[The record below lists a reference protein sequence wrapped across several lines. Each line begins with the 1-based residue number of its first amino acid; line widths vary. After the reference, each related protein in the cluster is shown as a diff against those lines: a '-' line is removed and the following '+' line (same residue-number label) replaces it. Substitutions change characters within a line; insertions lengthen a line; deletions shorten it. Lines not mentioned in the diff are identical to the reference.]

1 MYPWNRDPGP
11 AGASSPAT
19 SGRRRPGDLLAAGRR
34 QDRGAAELGAVQVGV
49 ETAGGQQVGVGALL
63 DDPAAVDDQ
72 DPVGVD
78 DGRQPVGD
86 DQAGPALEGGGQGLL
101 DVDLGLGVEVGGGL
115 VEDDDGRVGQQQ
127 PGDGQALLLPARQ
140 PVAALAD
147 HRLPPLGQALD
158 QVQDPGRPA
167 GVLDLLQGGVG
178 PGVAQVGPD
187 GVVEQVRVLGDQA
200 DGGPQAL
207 QPQVADVDAVDPD
220 GALADVVDPGDQ
232 HGRGRLAGP
241 GRADQGDQLP
251 GADAEADVAQDRL
264 AGGGPDGGR
273 PAGEAGDG
281 RLLGRGVAEADVV
294 ELDPPGRVLQG
305 DGAGAV
311 ADRALEVEHLEDPLE
326 GHERGHDVDPGVGQ
340 GGQGA
345 VDLGHEGG
353 QGDHVAGQELVL
365 EDLPGPEPVDGGRAH
380 GPDQTQDHEEGLAVE
395 GRAHPDVADPGGL
408 VGEAGQVPVAA
419 AEQHHQQRPGD
430 VEALVHGG
438 VHGRVE
444 LHRLAGDDLEPAPD
458 PPGREQEQRQ
468 HGHRDQGD
476 APVQQ
481 EHGDQGRDQADE
493 VGEDRPQSAGEGPL
507 GTDHVAVEPAGQGAG
522 LGVGEERQGL
532 ALDVVEQPGAE
543 QVDQALA
550 DPRGQEPLAQ
560 GQGGVGQG
568 DPDGGQADQV
578 DQAEAALGDGGVE
591 QLAHQQGGD
600 DRG

>member
-101 DVDLGLGVEVGGGL
+101 DVDLGLRVEVGGGL

-140 PVAALAD
+140 PVATLPD

-167 GVLDLLQGGVG
+167 GVLDLLQGRVR

-207 QPQVADVDAVDPD
+207 QLQVADVDAVDPD

-241 GRADQGDQLP
+241 RRTDQGDQLA
-251 GADAEADVAQDRL
+251 GADGEADVVQDRL
-264 AGGGPDGGR
+264 AGCGPDRGR
-273 PAGEAGDG
+273 AAGEAGDG
-281 RLLGRGVAEADVV
+281 RLLGGRVAEADVV
-294 ELDPPGRVLQG
+294 ELDPPGRLVQMDRPG
-305 DGAGAV
+305 TV
-311 ADRALEVEHLEDPLE
+311 ADRALEVEHLEHPLE
-326 GHERGHDVDPGVGQ
+326 GHERGHHVHAGVGQ
-340 GGQGA
+340 GGEGA
-345 VDLGHEGG
+345 VDLGDQGG
-353 QGDHVAGQELVL
+353 QGDHVAGLQLVL
-365 EDLPGPEPVDGGRAH
+365 EHLPGPEPVDGGRAH
-380 GPDQTQDHEEGLAVE
+380 GADQAEDDEEGLPVE
-395 GRAHPDVADPGGL
+395 GGADADVADPGGL
-408 VGEAGQVPVAA
+408 AGEAGQLPVAA
-419 AEQHHQQRPGD
+419 AEQHHQQGPGD
-430 VEALVHGG
+430 VEALVHGR
-438 VHGRVE
+438 VHVRVE
-444 LHRLAGDDLEPAPD
+444 LHGLAGDGLEPAPD
-458 PPGREQEQRQ
+458 PPGREQEQGQ

-476 APVQQ
+476 APVQH

-493 VGEDRPQSAGEGPL
+493 VGEDRPQGAGEGPL
-507 GTDHVAVEPAGQGAG
+507 GADHVAVQPAGQGAG
-522 LGVGEERQGL
+522 LGVGEEGQRL
-532 ALDVVEQPGAE
+532 ALHVVEQAGAE
-543 QVDQALA
+543 PVDRPLA
-550 DPRGQEPLAQ
+550 DARGQEPLAQ
-560 GQGGVGQG
+560 GEGGVGQR

-578 DQAEAALGDGGVE
+578 DQAEAALGDSGVE